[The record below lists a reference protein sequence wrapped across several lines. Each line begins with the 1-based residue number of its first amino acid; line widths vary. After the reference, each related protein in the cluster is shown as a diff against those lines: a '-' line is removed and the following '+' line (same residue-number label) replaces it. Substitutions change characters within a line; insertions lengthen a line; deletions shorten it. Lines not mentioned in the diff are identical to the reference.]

1 MNINDAII
9 NSEKNVKLLGIN
21 IENKLNFDEQ
31 ISSLYKKTRN
41 QLNAIC
47 RIQRYM
53 GFNEKEIVINNFLY
67 SNFHYCPLY
76 GTPAQ

>member
-76 GTPAQ
+76 GTAAQ